1 MLHCKRTNYV
11 AKNWK
16 NSLNLIVSVPE
27 IYKNGWIVKG
37 DIKWVEQILTEVV
50 EDILMDNEYE
60 ET

>member
-1 MLHCKRTNYV
+1 MK
-11 AKNWK
+11 
-16 NSLNLIVSVPE
+16 PE

-37 DIKWVEQILTEVV
+37 DIESVEQILTEVV